1 MVYAQVHGDER
12 MRLARDDDDRVCADD
27 GWREQ
32 RHKPQQREFVG
43 ARNADGSHRFVDL
56 DSGAVQRRLLH
67 RASVPVNEAVVPLT
81 KRVIVGSCT
90 DPPNKRQASGIKL
103 LP

>member
-32 RHKPQQREFVG
+32 RHKPQQWEFVG
-43 ARNADGSHRFVDL
+43 ARDGSHRFVDL

-67 RASVPVNEAVVPLT
+67 RASVPGNEAGVPLT
-81 KRVIVGSCT
+81 KSVIVGSCT
-90 DPPNKRQASGIKL
+90 VPPNKRQASGIKL